1 MPNEQKIAA
10 IAEIKEQI
18 EQSEIAIMM
27 QYVGINVEN
36 VTAMRKELREAGV
49 KYKVYK
55 NNLARRALR
64 ELEIEEAAD
73 VMEGPTGWAFS
84 EDPVLPA
91 KIIKSWAAKSKFV
104 KMRGGVLSGKP
115 LSADQLNAL
124 AMLPS
129 REQLLGQVVGTI
141 AAPLRNFVGTL
152 QAVPRNLVG
161 VLDALRKKN
170 AQLERLT
177 QTDPLTNVANRR
189 HFMHSIELEFA
200 RLERYKRPMSF
211 FMLDVDHF
219 KKIND
224 EHGHQAGDQV
234 LVNVASILTA
244 SVRIT
249 DVVSRYGGE
258 EFAILLPETNR
269 SSAFVVAER
278 CRKHIEEM
286 ETVFGDKNARVTA
299 SFGLVS
305 LPDERIS
312 GVRDIISVAD
322 KNLYTS
328 KREGRNRIT
337 K

>member
-1 MPNEQKIAA
+1 MLEGVPDIGDILVAEDGLKGFKLLRENSVDLILCDLIMPDIDGYKFLDLKTGCAELNDIPVILITGRDDVESKVRGLNAGASDYVTKPFIPAELIARVRVHL
-10 IAEIKEQI
+10 EIK
-18 EQSEIAIMM
+18 
-27 QYVGINVEN
+27 
-36 VTAMRKELREAGV
+36 
-49 KYKVYK
+49 
-55 NNLARRALR
+55 
-64 ELEIEEAAD
+64 
-73 VMEGPTGWAFS
+73 
-84 EDPVLPA
+84 
-91 KIIKSWAAKSKFV
+91 
-104 KMRGGVLSGKP
+104 
-115 LSADQLNAL
+115 QL
-124 AMLPS
+124 
-129 REQLLGQVVGTI
+129 Q
-141 AAPLRNFVGTL
+141 
-152 QAVPRNLVG
+152 
-161 VLDALRKKN
+161 DALRKKN
-170 AQLERLT
+170 AQLQLLT
-177 QTDPLTNVANRR
+177 QTDPLTNIANRR
-189 HFMHSIELEFA
+189 HLMHSIELEFA

-234 LVNVASILTA
+234 LVNLANILTA

-269 SSAFVVAER
+269 SRAFVVAER
-278 CRKHIEEM
+278 CRKQIEEM
-286 ETVFGDKNARVTA
+286 ETVFGDKTARVTA

-305 LPDERIS
+305 LPDERVS

>member
-1 MPNEQKIAA
+1 MLEGVPDIGDILVAEDGLKGFKLLRENSVDLILCDLIMPDIDGYKFLGLKTGCAELNDIPVILLTGRDDVKSKVRGLNAGASDYVTKPFSPAELIARVRVHL
-10 IAEIKEQI
+10 EIK
-18 EQSEIAIMM
+18 
-27 QYVGINVEN
+27 
-36 VTAMRKELREAGV
+36 
-49 KYKVYK
+49 
-55 NNLARRALR
+55 
-64 ELEIEEAAD
+64 
-73 VMEGPTGWAFS
+73 
-84 EDPVLPA
+84 
-91 KIIKSWAAKSKFV
+91 
-104 KMRGGVLSGKP
+104 
-115 LSADQLNAL
+115 QL
-124 AMLPS
+124 
-129 REQLLGQVVGTI
+129 Q
-141 AAPLRNFVGTL
+141 
-152 QAVPRNLVG
+152 
-161 VLDALRKKN
+161 DALRKKN

-189 HFMHSIELEFA
+189 HFMHCIEVEFA

-211 FMLDVDHF
+211 FMLDADHF

-224 EHGHQAGDQV
+224 EHGHQVGDQV

-269 SSAFVVAER
+269 SRAFVVAER
-278 CRKHIEEM
+278 CRKQIEEM
-286 ETVFGDKNARVTA
+286 ETVFGDKTVRVTA

-305 LPDERIS
+305 LPDKRIS
-312 GVRDIISVAD
+312 GVRDIISIAD